1 MNILLINGGRGATS
15 FINYFKNKKKY
26 NIYSIV
32 NAYDDGKSTGTI
44 RNFFKILG
52 PSDIR
57 KVQSLFLDNKNKNY
71 KNYKNFFEFRF
82 DSNISNYE
90 AKLIIQKILNFKN
103 NKIINF
109 NKISKHRSKKIY
121 FYLKIFFDQTL
132 KIENKDKILFN
143 FQDCSIINCLYAG
156 AIIHFKRNIE
166 KAIEEITNIFEIK
179 HKVFV
184 NSNSE
189 RFLTAIR
196 ANGEVLV
203 TEKDIVEI
211 RSNQSIEEIYLLKK
225 KISKYPLNNYS
236 INYKK
241 NFLKRKNFPP
251 NISQKLKKII
261 NNATYIIFCPG
272 TQHSSLYPTY
282 LTKNFL
288 SILLKSSAKKIFISN
303 IGADYETPFYNASD
317 YVLGAMKYLNKY
329 SAKKI
334 KNIFDIAFFN
344 KPLKANKNYVALDY
358 ENIKKLNI
366 KYIIDNFE
374 DIKKNGHHDAKKIF
388 QYLNI

>member
-132 KIENKDKILFN
+132 KIENKDNILFN

-225 KISKYPLNNYS
+225 K
-236 INYKK
+236 
-241 NFLKRKNFPP
+241 
-251 NISQKLKKII
+251 
-261 NNATYIIFCPG
+261 
-272 TQHSSLYPTY
+272 
-282 LTKNFL
+282 
-288 SILLKSSAKKIFISN
+288 
-303 IGADYETPFYNASD
+303 
-317 YVLGAMKYLNKY
+317 
-329 SAKKI
+329 
-334 KNIFDIAFFN
+334 
-344 KPLKANKNYVALDY
+344 
-358 ENIKKLNI
+358 
-366 KYIIDNFE
+366 NFE
-374 DIKKNGHHDAKKIF
+374 IPFK
-388 QYLNI
+388 